1 MRWRNPIVWLA
12 ALAILSGVL
21 VLGAVVVS
29 SADDSTAARFAPA
42 AVTASGAQDSAAASP
57 SGAPAAAGPTTA
69 GPTATA
75 KTCTGGWSCDQQ
87 TRFKAAST
95 MVAGTSGHVGIVVQ
109 DRTTGAVWT
118 AGEPDYRIWA
128 GSTPKLAF
136 AVALREEARAGDIT
150 LDATAE
156 QQIGLMLSVSD
167 NNAAETLWTRYAN
180 ASALM
185 TRFRQQY
192 GMTNA
197 TYVSG
202 FPSRWGFI
210 KCTAQDLAH
219 LMSYI
224 LTKFNATDRTPLIN
238 AMRTV
243 GAVQHW
249 GVWGAGSALQPGV
262 KDGWSIESDDG
273 KDHWITATVGFVGP
287 SERYIVAAM
296 YHQPP
301 GGDTIDKGV
310 HLLTDLVATIFGAP
324 VPAPVTIPQDY

>member
-1 MRWRNPIVWLA
+1 MRWRNPIVWVA
-12 ALAILSGVL
+12 ALAVLAGVV
-21 VLGAVVVS
+21 VLGVAVVS
-29 SADDSTAARFAPA
+29 PTDDSTAARFVPA
-42 AVTASGAQDSAAASP
+42 AGTASGLPGSP
-57 SGAPAAAGPTTA
+57 STGPQSGGPAAAA
-69 GPTATA
+69 PTATA
-75 KTCTGGWSCDQQ
+75 GATKTCTGGWSCDQQ
-87 TRFKAAST
+87 TRFKAATTMISST
-95 MVAGTSGHVGIVVQ
+95 AGHVGVVVQ

-136 AVALREEARAGDIT
+136 TVALREQARAGEIT
-150 LDATAE
+150 LDAAAE

-167 NNAAETLWTRYAN
+167 NNAAESLWNRYAN
-180 ASALM
+180 ANGLM

-224 LTKFNATDRTPLIN
+224 LTKFNATDRGPLLN

-249 GVWGAGSALQPGV
+249 GVWGAGPALQPGV

-287 SERYIVAAM
+287 NQRYIVAAM